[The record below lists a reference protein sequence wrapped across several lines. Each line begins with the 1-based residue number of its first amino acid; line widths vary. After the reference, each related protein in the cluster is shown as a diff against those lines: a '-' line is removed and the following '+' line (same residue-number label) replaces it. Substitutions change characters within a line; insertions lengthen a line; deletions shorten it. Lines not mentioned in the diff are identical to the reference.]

1 MESATQVFRGL
12 IGVAVLIAI
21 AWGLS
26 SARGK
31 VNWRIV
37 IVGVILQFTVVLALK
52 VKFVGVVFESIS
64 GFFVQLMGFA
74 MKGSEF
80 VFGPLAKAESFGFI
94 FACQVLPSIIF
105 FSALTSLLYYLGILQ
120 FIVKIIAWIM
130 SRAMGLS
137 GTESLATAANIFVGQ
152 TEAPLL
158 VKPYIPRMTKSELM
172 ALMTGGMATIA
183 GAVMAA
189 YIGMLGGDSAESQKA
204 FAKLLLCASIMNAPA
219 ALYIAKILVPETGE
233 VNRSL
238 TVSKESVGTNVLDA
252 VAGGTT
258 EGLKLALNV
267 GAMLIAFL
275 ALIAM
280 VNFVMAE
287 WIGAFGWFGLGSLN
301 ELVSH
306 VSGGAFEKFSLE
318 AMCGFLFAPIA
329 WLIGVEWGETLKVGS
344 LLGIKTIAN
353 EFVGFAQLADMKEAG
368 ALSVRSVYLTTFALC
383 GFANFS
389 SIGIQL
395 GGIGALAP
403 ERRGDLASLALK
415 ALIGGTIASLLSASI
430 AGIFFS
436 GG

>member
-1 MESATQVFRGL
+1 MESATQVLRGL

-137 GTESLATAANIFVGQ
+137 GSESLATAANIFVGQ

-158 VKPYIPRMTKSELM
+158 V
-172 ALMTGGMATIA
+172 
-183 GAVMAA
+183 
-189 YIGMLGGDSAESQKA
+189 
-204 FAKLLLCASIMNAPA
+204 
-219 ALYIAKILVPETGE
+219 
-233 VNRSL
+233 
-238 TVSKESVGTNVLDA
+238 
-252 VAGGTT
+252 
-258 EGLKLALNV
+258 
-267 GAMLIAFL
+267 
-275 ALIAM
+275 
-280 VNFVMAE
+280 
-287 WIGAFGWFGLGSLN
+287 
-301 ELVSH
+301 
-306 VSGGAFEKFSLE
+306 
-318 AMCGFLFAPIA
+318 
-329 WLIGVEWGETLKVGS
+329 
-344 LLGIKTIAN
+344 
-353 EFVGFAQLADMKEAG
+353 
-368 ALSVRSVYLTTFALC
+368 
-383 GFANFS
+383 
-389 SIGIQL
+389 
-395 GGIGALAP
+395 
-403 ERRGDLASLALK
+403 
-415 ALIGGTIASLLSASI
+415 
-430 AGIFFS
+430 
-436 GG
+436 